1 MDMSLP
7 LKPFSQWWPHF
18 QTLLP
23 PPFYYI
29 DLHGDPLFTL
39 TRVVTPVL
47 CGVAASVWSWRF
59 LILVV
64 AVAEEPPSFR
74 RSCMLSLPQHSR
86 GISVKKKQQIQ
97 EDLLEPF

>member
-1 MDMSLP
+1 MSLP

-18 QTLLP
+18 RTFLP
-23 PPFYYI
+23 PLFYL
-29 DLHGDPLFTL
+29 DPRGDPLFTL

-97 EDLLEPF
+97 KDLLEPF

>member
-7 LKPFSQWWPHF
+7 LTPFSQWWPHF
-18 QTLLP
+18 RTFLP
-23 PPFYYI
+23 PLFYL
-29 DLHGDPLFTL
+29 DPRGDPLFTL

-86 GISVKKKQQIQ
+86 GISVKKKQQI
-97 EDLLEPF
+97 